1 MAMNKLIKIQK
12 LDPESEEWSDYYKC
26 CAEIN
31 KSNGKEYFN
40 AKTNIT
46 QYTYN
51 FKVRYISKLEDIFFN
66 TNQYRIVY
74 KNNIFNIV
82 NADDKL
88 EKRLKIT
95 FVAEGVAV

>member
-40 AKTNIT
+40 AKTNTIMH
-46 QYTYN
+46 
-51 FKVRYISKLEDIFFN
+51 
-66 TNQYRIVY
+66 
-74 KNNIFNIV
+74 
-82 NADDKL
+82 
-88 EKRLKIT
+88 
-95 FVAEGVAV
+95 